1 MFSGGCASFHDTP
14 AALRPNMTLLELF
27 RNIRPYA
34 RPYRGLIALTLGMTC
49 VASFTAQVNA
59 WVLRHTVD
67 SISSLVA
74 AHKSLIDGLPLLTA
88 ISAILVGTTG
98 TIRVPYSRN
107 DSPQIHAERPIGG
120 AEQN

>member
-1 MFSGGCASFHDTP
+1 
-14 AALRPNMTLLELF
+14 MTLLELF

-67 SISSLVA
+67 ELYQENR
-74 AHKSLIDGLPLLTA
+74 LDRRRRGP
-88 ISAILVGTTG
+88 
-98 TIRVPYSRN
+98 
-107 DSPQIHAERPIGG
+107 
-120 AEQN
+120 